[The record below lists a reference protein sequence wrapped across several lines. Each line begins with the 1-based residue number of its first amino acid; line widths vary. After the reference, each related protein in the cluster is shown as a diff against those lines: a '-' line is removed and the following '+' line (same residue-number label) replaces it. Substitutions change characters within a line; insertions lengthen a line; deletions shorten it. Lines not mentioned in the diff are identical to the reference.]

1 MSAALHLATSEDL
14 DAVLRLVT
22 AFHDEHDISQD
33 ASVRR
38 DAVLPLLEGSPYGAV
53 YLVGP
58 TRAPIGYV
66 ILTFGWSVELGG
78 MDSFVDEIY
87 IRPAIRGRGL
97 ASEVISKLAAT
108 LKTTGIKA
116 LHLEVDRANDAAIR
130 LYTRARFAPRDR
142 YMLMTR
148 PL

>member
-1 MSAALHLATSEDL
+1 MSAALHLAAPEDL
-14 DAVLRLVT
+14 DAILRLVT
-22 AFHDEHDISQD
+22 AFHDEYNIEQN
-33 ASVRR
+33 ASLRR
-38 DAVLPLLEGSPYGAV
+38 DAILPLLEGNPYGAI

-66 ILTFGWSVELGG
+66 IITFGWSVELGG

-97 ASEVISKLAAT
+97 ATEVIAKLAAT

-130 LYTRARFAPRDR
+130 LYTRARFSPRDH

-148 PL
+148 LL